1 MSLSEDYRRVYS
13 SNEPTTIPQTTLMIE
28 SANDEPV
35 HSWTIAV
42 SENCDWTVGL
52 CDNRSDRG
60 YSMGP
65 VRGRYALCLKGD
77 QLSYLTGAD
86 NTVIEQSV
94 TPERMSRP
102 ESVEVSW
109 SPASFTVSFFSRSS
123 ARYGRRLIVSLDVSR
138 DSPPLIPF
146 VELQS
151 TAAHEQKAQEAY
163 QQRQQLYYED
173 NYDCY
178 DDDYPTRILTLLWE
192 ALRVAST
199 LLQATGHL
207 LIASAIRRIIEGAE
221 LWQPQRDHE
230 YTANWN

>member
-28 SANDEPV
+28 SANGPV

-65 VRGRYALCLKGD
+65 VRRRYALCLKGD

-146 VELQS
+146 VTLWS
-151 TAAHEQKAQEAY
+151 TAAHEQKAQEADQQ
-163 QQRQQLYYED
+163 QQRQRELDYED
-173 NYDCY
+173 CFE
-178 DDDYPTRILTLLWE
+178 DDQHPTQILTLLC
-192 ALRVAST
+192 
-199 LLQATGHL
+199 
-207 LIASAIRRIIEGAE
+207 E
-221 LWQPQRDHE
+221 LS
-230 YTANWN
+230 

>member
-52 CDNRSDRG
+52 CDNRFDMG
-60 YSMGP
+60 YSMGT

-151 TAAHEQKAQEAY
+151 TAAHEQKAQEAQEAD
-163 QQRQQLYYED
+163 QQRQQLHYED

-178 DDDYPTRILTLLWE
+178 DDDYPTRILTLLC
-192 ALRVAST
+192 
-199 LLQATGHL
+199 
-207 LIASAIRRIIEGAE
+207 E
-221 LWQPQRDHE
+221 LS
-230 YTANWN
+230 

>member
-13 SNEPTTIPQTTLMIE
+13 SNEPTTIPQTTLMIV
-28 SANDEPV
+28 SANEEPV

-146 VELQS
+146 VALQS
-151 TAAHEQKAQEAY
+151 TAAHVQEAQEADQQ
-163 QQRQQLYYED
+163 QQRQRELDYED
-173 NYDCY
+173 GFE
-178 DDDYPTRILTLLWE
+178 DDQQQTQILTLLC
-192 ALRVAST
+192 
-199 LLQATGHL
+199 
-207 LIASAIRRIIEGAE
+207 E
-221 LWQPQRDHE
+221 LS
-230 YTANWN
+230 

>member
-28 SANDEPV
+28 SANEEPV

-163 QQRQQLYYED
+163 QQRQQLYYEE

-178 DDDYPTRILTLLWE
+178 DDDYPTQILKLLC
-192 ALRVAST
+192 
-199 LLQATGHL
+199 
-207 LIASAIRRIIEGAE
+207 E
-221 LWQPQRDHE
+221 LS
-230 YTANWN
+230 